1 MLYFLLFISI
11 LILIP
16 SFYSGCVYDNRE
28 NDIKSMQTLEDFIVI
43 RINKLST
50 TNLRNES
57 ISRFKNCNSFYDFI
71 ELLNELYYVEKNGGF
86 KNENVLSI
94 EPIRYYQTNE
104 IIG

>member
-1 MLYFLLFISI
+1 MLYFLIFTSI
-11 LILIP
+11 LILIL
-16 SFYSGCVYDNRE
+16 SFYSSYLYNNKE
-28 NDIKSMQTLEDFIVI
+28 NDIKSMQILEDFIVI
-43 RINKLST
+43 RINKLSN

-104 IIG
+104 IVG